1 MRAFAKPTPIGRLSV
16 EARVVYTAFCVFML
30 LGYFTSA
37 WLYLD
42 DDLGVRPA
50 DTERY
55 YLGEDTTE
63 ASATDDGP
71 ALDLPGEDALPD
83 QALRLEKP
91 ARQVMET
98 FHFHLFSMPVCLLI
112 IAHIFMMCGVSTRH
126 KVVWI
131 GAATVTTFVH
141 LVTPVLVRF
150 ASPGFAF
157 LMFPSAVLMGVAWL
171 YLTARPV
178 FEMWS
183 PRTTP

>member
-16 EARVVYTAFCVFML
+16 EARVVYTAFCIFML

-42 DDLGVRPA
+42 DDLGTAPA
-50 DTERY
+50 DTARY
-55 YLGEDTTE
+55 YLGEDVESE
-63 ASATDDGP
+63 ATGDDGP
-71 ALDLPGEDALPD
+71 TLDLPDEDLPD
-83 QALRLEKP
+83 EALRLEKP

-112 IAHIFMMCGVSTRH
+112 VAHIFMMCGVSTRH

-131 GAATVTTFVH
+131 GAASLSTFVH

-150 ASPGFAF
+150 ASDGFAF
-157 LMFPSAVLMGVAWL
+157 LMFPSAVLMGVSWL
-171 YLTARPV
+171 YLTLRPV
-178 FEMWS
+178 GEMWVA
-183 PRTTP
+183 PRSA